1 MSLTGPWRAE
11 ERGLIDLRT
20 TLVAAVLLAIAAGAG
35 PAPVRAIATG
45 ARDSS
50 VVLRVA
56 DRCGASLAAGER
68 RAVEEILLARAWE
81 AGVVVC
87 HDGSASPGPAAF
99 GVICS
104 RPGSDVSPFWWDLRV
119 ETAQHEGTRVA
130 SATLRLALSDGPPKG
145 APELFLLGPFVLPP
159 GVAAAEAQTEAL
171 RAVTGSLRSS
181 PEILGLLRSLA
192 ARPGLLRVRPLP
204 SGSRGAPPGEA
215 ITVEPEEVAP
225 GTPPTDAG
233 AGDDEVDEVN
243 AWKAEILRIT
253 DLLIAGNEWQL
264 RVAEHK
270 ADRLL
275 REKRLPADLAARAR
289 ELKEKAAAKL
299 ASGEAASPP
308 AAPIPP
314 VAPVPSVPPS
324 PFAAP
329 PGPASGD
336 ERPGTAFPA
345 RLATVGKGFS
355 GGAEGLL
362 QLTREGI
369 AFRHKGQTAAEWT
382 LSWADLASAS
392 RDDGLWESPFTIL
405 LVDRGGR
412 KRYLSLIDARGHYV
426 TGDPLL
432 NAIATDRKA
441 FKRSP
446 GNVAGGRPKQGD
458 TP

>member
-1 MSLTGPWRAE
+1 
-11 ERGLIDLRT
+11 LIDLRT
-20 TLVAAVLLAIAAGAG
+20 TLVAAVLLALAAGAG
-35 PAPVRAIATG
+35 PAPVGAIATG

-87 HDGSASPGPAAF
+87 HDGSASPGPTAF
-99 GVICS
+99 EVICAK
-104 RPGSDVSPFWWDLRV
+104 PGSDVSPFWWDLRV
-119 ETAQHEGTRVA
+119 ETPQREGTRVA

-181 PEILGLLRSLA
+181 PEILGWLHGLA
-192 ARPGLLRVRPLP
+192 ARPGLLHVRPLP
-204 SGSRGAPPGEA
+204 SGSRGASSTEA
-215 ITVEPEEVAP
+215 NGAEPEEVSTE
-225 GTPPTDAG
+225 TPQDA
-233 AGDDEVDEVN
+233 DTSDDEVN

-289 ELKEKAAAKL
+289 ELKEKATAKL

-308 AAPIPP
+308 VAPAPP
-314 VAPVPSVPPS
+314 VAPPPS
-324 PFAAP
+324 AV
-329 PGPASGD
+329 PGGGASSD
-336 ERPGTAFPA
+336 ERPGAAFPA
-345 RLATVGKGFS
+345 RLATVGKGFG

-369 AFRHKGQTAAEWT
+369 AFRHKGQAAAEWT

-426 TGDPLL
+426 NGDPLL
-432 NAIATDRKA
+432 NAIAADRKA

-446 GNVAGGRPKQGD
+446 GKIAGGPPKQGD